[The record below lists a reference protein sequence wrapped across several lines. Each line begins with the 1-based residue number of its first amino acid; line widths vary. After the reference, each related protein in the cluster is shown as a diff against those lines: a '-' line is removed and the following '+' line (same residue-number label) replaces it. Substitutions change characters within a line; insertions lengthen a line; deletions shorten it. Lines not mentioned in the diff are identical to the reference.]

1 MNAIELNA
9 ISKAY
14 ENTVALDQVTLKIPQ
29 GEVHALIGENGAGK
43 TTVVKILSGLTQPD
57 AGSMSIMG
65 KAARFR
71 NPSESYHTGIQTVYQ
86 EISLI
91 PFLTVMQNMLLP
103 YEPTNNLGL
112 VNRRKEEQIVRAQLE
127 SLNIENVDLH
137 AEVQVLDISAQQKLE
152 IAKAISRNPR
162 FLLLDEPSSALS
174 QKDVEWLGGQIEKL
188 RAKGV
193 TIIYI
198 THIFKEVR
206 MFCDS
211 LTVLRNGKNVGSFR
225 EREVTDQELI
235 RLVIGRSLDVV
246 FPRKEPSAQKRQGT
260 PILSGRDLRTQSG
273 LGGVSFQLWA
283 GEVLGL
289 AALQGMGQA
298 ELFHVLF
305 GDANLSGGYLER
317 NGRKIEMSSPA
328 DAIQAGIGLIP
339 HDRKNEG
346 LFLQRSGKHNVTL
359 PALRRFVSLGFI
371 RSRYEELSVDQMLA
385 SINIHPSAIYKH
397 ASSLSGGNQQKLIIA
412 KWLSAGSQILLMLD
426 PTRGIDVGTK
436 YEVYRLIRDFIKEE
450 RKAVFIYSSEI
461 PELIGLCD
469 RVLVMYQGRLNGE
482 FQDAATT
489 EENIMSAM
497 LGVRQGGTANEQS

>member
-1 MNAIELNA
+1 MFAIELNA

-14 ENTVALDQVTLKIPQ
+14 ENTVALEQVTLKIPQ
-29 GEVHALIGENGAGK
+29 GEVHALVGENGAGK

-57 AGSMSIMG
+57 AGSISIMG
-65 KAARFR
+65 EAARFR
-71 NPSESYHTGIQTVYQ
+71 NPREAYQAGIHTVYQ

-91 PFLTVMQNMLLP
+91 PYLTVMQNMLLP
-103 YEPTNNLGL
+103 FEPTNSFGL
-112 VNRRKEEQIVRAQLE
+112 VNKRREEQIVRAQLE
-127 SLNIENVDLH
+127 SLNIDNVDLH
-137 AEVQVLDISAQQKLE
+137 AEVQTLDISAQQRLE

-174 QKDVEWLGGQIEKL
+174 RKDVEWLAGQIEKL

-193 TIIYI
+193 TVIYI

-235 RLVIGRSLDVV
+235 RLVVGRSLDVV
-246 FPRKEPSAQKRQGT
+246 FPRKEPLAQRKRGI
-260 PILSGRDLRTQSG
+260 PILSGRDLAAPGG
-273 LGGVSFQLWA
+273 LGKVSFHLWP

-305 GDANLSGGYLER
+305 GDAKLSCGSIER
-317 NGRKIEMSSPA
+317 SGQRMEMFSPA
-328 DAIQAGIGLIP
+328 DAIRAGIGLIP

-346 LFLQRSGKHNVTL
+346 LFLQRSGKHNLTL
-359 PALRRFVSLGFI
+359 PALNKFVSLGFI

-385 SINIHPSAIYKH
+385 RINIHPSATYKH

-412 KWLSAGSQILLMLD
+412 KWLSTGSQILLMLD

-436 YEVYRLIRDFIKEE
+436 YEVYKLIRDFVQEGS
-450 RKAVFIYSSEI
+450 KAVFIYSSEI

-469 RVLVMYQGRLNGE
+469 RVLVMYQGKLNGE
-482 FQDAATT
+482 FLDATMT

-497 LGVRQGGTANEQS
+497 LGVRQGDGR

>member
-1 MNAIELNA
+1 
-9 ISKAY
+9 
-14 ENTVALDQVTLKIPQ
+14 
-29 GEVHALIGENGAGK
+29 VHALIGENGAGK

-57 AGSMSIMG
+57 AGSISIMG
-65 KAARFR
+65 EVARFR
-71 NPSESYHTGIQTVYQ
+71 NPRDSYYSGIQTVYQ

-91 PFLTVMQNMLLP
+91 PYLTVMQNMLLP
-103 YEPTNNLGL
+103 YEPTNSIGM
-112 VNRRKEEQIVRAQLE
+112 VNKRKEEQIVRAQLE
-127 SLNIENVDLH
+127 SLDIENIDLY
-137 AEVQVLDISAQQKLE
+137 AEVQTLDISVQQKLE

-174 QKDVEWLGGQIEKL
+174 RNDVEWLAGQIRRL
-188 RAKGV
+188 RSNGV

-198 THIFKEVR
+198 THIFKEVH

-225 EREVTDQELI
+225 EKEVTDQEVI

-246 FPRKEPSAQKRQGT
+246 FPRKEPFARNSQETPVLLGKDLATQG
-260 PILSGRDLRTQSG
+260 G
-273 LGGVSFQLWA
+273 LKGVSFQLWP

-305 GDANLSGGYLER
+305 GDANLAGGHIER
-317 NGRKIEMSSPA
+317 NGQKIRLSSPA
-328 DAIQAGIGLIP
+328 DAIQVGIGLIP

-359 PALRRFVSLGFI
+359 PALKKFVSFGFI
-371 RSRYEELSVDQMLA
+371 RSRYEEIIVDQMLA
-385 SINIHPSAIYKH
+385 RINIHPSAIYKH
-397 ASSLSGGNQQKLIIA
+397 ASSLSGGNQQKVIIA
-412 KWLSAGSQILLMLD
+412 KWLSTGSQILLMLD

-436 YEVYRLIRDFIKEE
+436 YEVYKIIRDFIREE
-450 RKAVFIYSSEI
+450 GRAVFIYSSEV

-469 RVLVMYQGRLNGE
+469 RVLVMYQGMLNGE
-482 FQDAATT
+482 FHESAMT
-489 EENIMSAM
+489 EEKIMSAM
-497 LGVRQGGTANEQS
+497 LGVKQADMAK